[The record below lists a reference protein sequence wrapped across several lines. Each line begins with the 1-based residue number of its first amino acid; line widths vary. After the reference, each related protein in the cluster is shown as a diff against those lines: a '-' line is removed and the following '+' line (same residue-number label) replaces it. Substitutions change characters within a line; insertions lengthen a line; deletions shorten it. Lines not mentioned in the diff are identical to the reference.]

1 MTMAQVQRIQ
11 ARFRLAYRQF
21 DLHVDL
27 NLPASGVTVLFGHS
41 GSGKTTLL
49 RCIAGLERPPQ
60 GFLKIGETLWQD
72 SENDFFLP
80 AHQRNLGYVFQEAN
94 LFPHLTVRGNLDYAV
109 RRLRGKDRAFSLDQ
123 AIELLAIAP
132 LLQRLPARLSGGERQ
147 RVAIARALA
156 ASPDV
161 LLMDEPMASLDEQ
174 RKQEF
179 LPYLIGLHQSLQI
192 PILYVTHSL
201 QEVNQLADHL
211 LVMAGGKV
219 VVCGPL
225 AETLT
230 RLDGP
235 LALDRQ
241 AASVWQ
247 GRLVSHEAE
256 YHLSHAEFAGG
267 SLSLPYL
274 ELPIGSPVRI
284 RIFASDVSIT
294 LQPPE
299 ASSILNILPATIRE
313 ISDMGQGQTVV
324 QLAVGGEI
332 LLAHITEKSAMLLN
346 LQPGMAVYAQIKGTS
361 IVR

>member
-1 MTMAQVQRIQ
+1 MSMSQVQSIR
-11 ARFRLAYRQF
+11 ACFRLAYDQF

-27 NLPASGVTVLFGHS
+27 NLPANGVTVLFGHS

-49 RCIAGLERPPQ
+49 RCIAGLERASQ
-60 GFLKIGETLWQD
+60 GYLKIGETLWQD

-80 AHQRNLGYVFQEAN
+80 THRRNLAYVFQEAN
-94 LFPHLTVRGNLDYAV
+94 LFPHLSVRGNLDYAV
-109 RRLRGKDRAFSLDQ
+109 RRLRAKDRAFSLEQ
-123 AIELLAIAP
+123 AIELLAIGP
-132 LLQRLPARLSGGERQ
+132 LLERLPARLSGGERQ

-161 LLMDEPMASLDEQ
+161 LLMDEPLASLDDQ
-174 RKQEF
+174 RKQDI
-179 LPYLIGLHQSLQI
+179 LPYLTGLHRNLQI

-201 QEVNQLADHL
+201 QELNQLADYL
-211 LVMAGGKV
+211 LVMAGGKAV
-219 VVCGPL
+219 ACGPL

-235 LALDRQ
+235 MALDRQ
-241 AASVWQ
+241 AAVVWR
-247 GRLVSHEAE
+247 GRLESHEAE

-284 RIFASDVSIT
+284 RVYARDVSIT

-299 ASSILNILPATIRE
+299 ASSILNILPARVLALSE
-313 ISDMGQGQTVV
+313 IGQGQTVV
-324 QLAVGGEI
+324 QLAVGEEI
-332 LLAHITEKSAMLLN
+332 LLAHITQKSAMLLS
-346 LQPGMAVYAQIKGTS
+346 LESGMAVYAQIKGTS
-361 IVR
+361 IVG